1 MIMARILICDPISPD
16 AVAEIRSA
24 GHEVVEKPGMS
35 PDELIAT
42 ISGFDAMVVRSAT
55 KVTRPVLE
63 KAAGTLKL
71 VVRGG
76 VGMDNIDAEAAKE
89 FGVKIM
95 NTPGASSVAV
105 AELAMAHML
114 ACCRFI
120 PRADRTCKEGKWE
133 KKAFS
138 KGIELWHSTLGLVGF
153 GRIAREVAKR
163 ALAFEMKVVFYDPFI
178 TDAAGLDAKKVDLDT
193 LCREADFI
201 SLHIPF
207 SPETSHIISKKQFD
221 SMKDGVVIVNC
232 ARGGTID
239 EAALKDALVSGKV
252 FAAGTDV
259 FEKEPPEDT
268 ALVSHEK
275 LIATPHIGAGTEGA
289 TTRVGGEVAKIL
301 VEYFK

>member
-1 MIMARILICDPISPD
+1 MARILVCDPISPD
-16 AVAEIRSA
+16 AVAEIRAA
-24 GHEVVEKPGMS
+24 GHEVVEKPGMT
-35 PDELIAT
+35 PDELVAT
-42 ISGFDAMVVRSAT
+42 IPGFDAMVVRSAT

-89 FGVKIM
+89 FGVKVM

-105 AELAMAHML
+105 AELAMAQML

-120 PRADRTCKEGKWE
+120 SRADRTCKDGKWE

-163 ALAFEMKVVFYDPFI
+163 ALAFEMNVVFYDPFV
-178 TDAAGLDAKKVDLDT
+178 TDAGSLDARKVDLDT

-201 SLHIPF
+201 SLHIPM
-207 SPETSHIISKKQFD
+207 SPETKHIISKKQFD
-221 SMKDGVVIVNC
+221 MMKEGVVLVNC
-232 ARGGTID
+232 ARGGTVD
-239 EAALKDALVSGKV
+239 EVALGEALRSGKV

-259 FEKEPPEDT
+259 FEKEPPEDLS
-268 ALVSHEK
+268 LVSCEN
-275 LIATPHIGAGTEGA
+275 LIATPHIGAGTAGA
-289 TTRVGGEVAKIL
+289 TSRVGGEVSKIL
-301 VEYFK
+301 IEYFK